1 MTAVRT
7 FLVLV
12 LLSAS
17 LWIVL
22 CYDPC
27 FDDQSPQYGQILA
40 EREVRSNESFL
51 YVTSWD
57 TSVNI
62 TDSTGCYFF
71 SLQFFSA
78 DSVYRMAGDERW
90 STFTFSGIL
99 EDICTPTNST
109 PPYIEFYAQTDW
121 QIITILPE
129 TLGLAVI
136 KDINM
141 QGNIY
146 NENMTSVNV
155 TITEA
160 IFNTEDAPVF
170 TTERNDY
177 KNYGSCNIKGRA
189 DEVNNQFYSHAFNF
203 TFAIDQGAILQ
214 FSFPAGVPAQVFWRN
229 YEYYLEQCLCVF
241 YSETDGTTSP
251 HN

>member
-27 FDDQSPQYGQILA
+27 FDEQNPQYGQILA

-78 DSVYRMAGDERW
+78 DSVYRSKQSQRKPFLIININTLVAGDERW

-141 QGNIY
+141 QG
-146 NENMTSVNV
+146 TS
-155 TITEA
+155 
-160 IFNTEDAPVF
+160 
-170 TTERNDY
+170 Y
-177 KNYGSCNIKGRA
+177 
-189 DEVNNQFYSHAFNF
+189 
-203 TFAIDQGAILQ
+203 
-214 FSFPAGVPAQVFWRN
+214 
-229 YEYYLEQCLCVF
+229 CLPKVL
-241 YSETDGTTSP
+241 
-251 HN
+251 